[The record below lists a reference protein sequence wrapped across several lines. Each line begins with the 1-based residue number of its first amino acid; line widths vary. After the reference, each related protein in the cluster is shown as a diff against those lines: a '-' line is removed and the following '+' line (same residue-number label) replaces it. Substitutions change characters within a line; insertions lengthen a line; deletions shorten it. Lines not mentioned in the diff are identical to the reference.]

1 MSDPAEIPDPAP
13 ARSGTFSRLAG
24 LVTAPGDTMRGIAE
38 KPDWIVPLIII
49 ILLSVAMNLILSPRI
64 DFETQMREQFAER
77 GMAEQQIDDAMENV
91 AKFQKFSAWF
101 ALVFSVV
108 MLVLIAALFLLIAKV
123 FGGEGTYKQFLSV
136 TEYAWMPQ
144 ILKALLLTL
153 LVWRAGTV
161 DAVSMQTLLKSN
173 LGFLADPAEA
183 PALFALLSSI
193 DVFNFA
199 TIGLMSIGYGH
210 ASRIGTRKM
219 AVAVVVVYAVWVGI
233 RAGLAVLQG

>member
-1 MSDPAEIPDPAP
+1 
-13 ARSGTFSRLAG
+13 
-24 LVTAPGDTMRGIAE
+24 
-38 KPDWIVPLIII
+38 III

-77 GMAEQQIDDAMENV
+77 GMTEQQIDDAMENV

-101 ALVFSVV
+101 ALAFSVV
-108 MLVLIAALFLLIAKV
+108 TLVLIAALFLLIAKV

-153 LVWRAGTV
+153 LVWRAGKV
-161 DAVSMQTLLKSN
+161 DSVSLQTLLKSN

-193 DVFNFA
+193 DVFSFA
-199 TIGLMSIGYGH
+199 TIGLMAIGYGH
-210 ASRIGTRKM
+210 ASRMGTRKM

-233 RAGLAVLQG
+233 RTGLAALQG